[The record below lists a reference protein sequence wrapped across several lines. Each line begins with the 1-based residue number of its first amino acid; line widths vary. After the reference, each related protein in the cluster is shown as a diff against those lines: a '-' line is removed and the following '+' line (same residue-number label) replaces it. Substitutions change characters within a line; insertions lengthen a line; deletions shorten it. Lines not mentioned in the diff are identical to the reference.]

1 MSQITYTTTA
11 TATYATGNAV
21 AVASTVNMFPGLPI
35 VFTGNVFGNITAGTT
50 YYIGSIAVGYP
61 TSNITLSTL
70 PGGSTYGVIDGTGT
84 MTATFNQ
91 GGQQI
96 VPTVA
101 PGEPINQAFTAV
113 NVNFD
118 QIFAAGPVDSNIQI
132 TDNSILSTNTNGN
145 INLVPNGI
153 GNVVSSGHV
162 LPNSTRIRNL
172 GSPNLRWNT
181 VYSQYLDAT
190 SANIGSF
197 GNLTVDVGNLHISGG
212 TNGYVLQTDGAG
224 NLTWTAQ
231 TGGSGNGTPGGA
243 NTQVQFNDANSFG
256 GSAGF
261 TFDKSSN
268 ALAVPGDIN
277 LTDGTVIQSS
287 GGIEFPSSSSEWDLH
302 SSDGN
307 IYIGALPNEVAYID
321 TYSPNISVR
330 LRTLGNPDEGPG
342 YDWIFDPTGRL
353 TTPGEVW
360 VQSGDSYNSI
370 VFTPNGTDNNG
381 QIKVDGG
388 QNMIVSSNNN
398 FYVKRVGQ
406 DRLAVTDTT
415 TSLMAATNVQIQ
427 SNRAGS
433 ADTWVFGSD
442 GTLTFPDAGIID
454 DNGGI
459 FRVKSNAN
467 AVQLGSSDDQNY
479 VTVSTGNVTVQTLAD
494 TDNYNWTFDT
504 TGNLTLPGGGTVS
517 DTGAD
522 GIGLTVATPPVSIT
536 LSGADHAPCNGTY
549 TQVVGYQQSGLPTWF
564 KSGDHTSQQYI
575 VYNSGSN
582 QWQAVTTDINTNPI
596 YINTGS
602 EYLPLAQWAAGY
614 SGGPYPT
621 GAYTYSNPAWTF
633 DPTGNLTLPS
643 DTANIN
649 YANGVS
655 ILDGIT
661 GNYGDSNV
669 VTLMADFGSNVIST
683 TGNVSAGNVLTSAMV
698 IANGE
703 IQSGTGFFTGGYLSV
718 NGNTDLANANITG
731 SLSAVGNVTAAGF
744 TTTGATGNITG
755 ANYITANYF
764 VGDGGLLSNVGA
776 LIQSN
781 VAPSDPTS
789 STMWWDTTDGSLYVW
804 YTDNAG
810 SQWVAASPTGVDW
823 ANVTSNII
831 PSANNVFSL
840 GNATNQ
846 WASVYVG
853 ANTLYLNNVPVG
865 INGNILTVNGANV
878 VTAEPGGAVSTTGN
892 IVGGNFYYGNGTP
905 VAGSGPQG
913 ATGPAGVNGA
923 TGPTGAN
930 GTNGATG
937 ATGANGTNGATGAT
951 GPAGSNGAT
960 GATGAFTGNLTA
972 NINGQGYS
980 ISNVA
985 TISATGNVTAQN
997 FIGNISITG
1006 NVTGTSPNVSLVAG
1020 SYTYTFDNTGNVT
1033 LPAGGDLVFSANT
1046 TMTSLSNGNIT
1057 IDPNGT
1063 GQLLVT
1069 ATTPAQFGNTISATG
1084 NITTSG
1090 KFIGDGSA
1098 LANVA
1103 TKSSGSWTLATGTNT
1118 VNFTVTAGRTYSMW
1132 VSGNIPN
1139 GIVVWNATATLT
1151 NTNVPV
1157 IGQQFGWYYSAG
1169 NALVLTSMPS
1179 QIIGTAGSISTASP
1193 AVANTNVF
1201 NFTIVN
1207 NSGSSQTVYY
1217 GWTQIS

>member
-1 MSQITYTTTA
+1 MSQ
-11 TATYATGNAV
+11 
-21 AVASTVNMFPGLPI
+21 PI
-35 VFTGNVFGNITAGTT
+35 VINIGA
-50 YYIGSIAVGYP
+50 IP
-61 TSNITLSTL
+61 N
-70 PGGSTYGVIDGTGT
+70 DGTGDPLR
-84 MTATFNQ
+84 TAFND
-91 GGQQI
+91 
-96 VPTVA
+96 
-101 PGEPINQAFTAV
+101 V
-113 NVNFD
+113 NLNFANV
-118 QIFAAGPVDSNIQI
+118 FAYGPVLSNIRI
-132 TDNSILSTNTNGN
+132 ANNTILTTNTNGN
-145 INLVPNGI
+145 LILNPNGV
-153 GNVVSSGHV
+153 GVVQANAHV
-162 LPNSTRIRNL
+162 VPDQTRIRNL
-172 GSPNLRWNT
+172 GAPNLLWDT
-181 VYSQYLDAT
+181 TYTQYLNAASAT
-190 SANIGSF
+190 IGTANIANIGTF
-197 GNLTVDVGNLHISGG
+197 YIDVANLHISGG
-212 TNGYVLQTDGAG
+212 TNGYVLQTDGTG

-231 TGGSGNGTPGGA
+231 TGGGGGNGTPGGA
-243 NTQVQFNDANSFG
+243 NTQIQYNNAGNFG
-256 GSAGF
+256 ATPGF
-261 TFDKSSN
+261 TFDSTAN
-268 ALAVPGDIN
+268 VLAVPGDIN

-287 GGIEFPSSSSEWDLH
+287 GGIQFPSSSSEWDLH
-302 SSDGN
+302 SSDNN

-398 FYVKRVGQ
+398 FYVKRAGQ

-433 ADTWVFGSD
+433 AETWVFGSD
-442 GTLTFPDAGIID
+442 GNLTLP
-454 DNGGI
+454 GGI
-459 FRVKSNAN
+459 NGSGTISINPDSAN
-467 AVQLGSSDDQNY
+467 SELAWTFTDIGANIGALFAPVSDDAN
-479 VTVSTGNVTVQTLAD
+479 VGLILLTGSNSGATVSWAGNSNLTPGANTLLLNSNTNVTIATNGFGNSFVGNTQ
-494 TDNYNWTFDT
+494 WTFDT

-522 GIGLTVATPPVSIT
+522 GIGLAVANPPVTIVIT
-536 LSGADHAPCNGTY
+536 GADFTAVNTTY
-549 TQVVGYQQSGLPTWF
+549 TVNPIDNTSWIPAGYNPSTDPYIQYSGNEWGIHVPGFAQALYVNTGPLWNPAT
-564 KSGDHTSQQYI
+564 
-575 VYNSGSN
+575 
-582 QWQAVTTDINTNPI
+582 QWNTNPPL
-596 YINTGS
+596 GS
-602 EYLPLAQWAAGY
+602 VA
-614 SGGPYPT
+614 PT
-621 GAYTYSNPAWTF
+621 GVYTYSNPTWTF
-633 DPTGNLTLPS
+633 DPTGNLILPS

-655 ILDGIT
+655 ILDGVA
-661 GNYGDSNV
+661 GNYGNANV
-669 VTLMADFGSNVIST
+669 ATFLADFGSNTIST
-683 TGNVSAGNVLTSAMV
+683 TGNITAGSFITSGVS
-698 IANGE
+698 
-703 IQSGTGFFTGGYLSV
+703 
-718 NGNTDLANANITG
+718 
-731 SLSAVGNVTAAGF
+731 
-744 TTTGATGNITG
+744 GNITG

-781 VAPSDPTS
+781 TAPMDPTS

-823 ANVTSNII
+823 ANVTSDII
-831 PSANNVFSL
+831 PSANNAFSL

-865 INGNILTVNGANV
+865 ITGNTLTVAGANV
-878 VTAEPGGAVSTTGN
+878 VTAQANGVVSTTGN

-913 ATGPAGVNGA
+913 ATGPAGTAGNDGAVGATGTAGSNGA
-923 TGPTGAN
+923 TGATGPQ
-930 GTNGATG
+930 G

-951 GPAGSNGAT
+951 GS
-960 GATGAFTGNLTA
+960 FSGNLSA

-985 TISATGNVTAQN
+985 TIST
-997 FIGNISITG
+997 
-1006 NVTGTSPNVSLVAG
+1006 
-1020 SYTYTFDNTGNVT
+1020 
-1033 LPAGGDLVFSANT
+1033 
-1046 TMTSLSNGNIT
+1046 
-1057 IDPNGT
+1057 
-1063 GQLLVT
+1063 
-1069 ATTPAQFGNTISATG
+1069 TG
-1084 NITTSG
+1084 NITTAG
-1090 KFIGDGSA
+1090 KFIGDGSS

-1118 VNFTVTAGRTYSMW
+1118 VSFTVTAGQTYTMW
-1132 VSGNIPN
+1132 VNGNIPN

-1179 QIIGTAGSISTASP
+1179 QIIGTAGGISTASP

-1201 NFTIVN
+1201 TFGITN